1 MCKYGIKT
9 GITVSECARQSP
21 SGSAAMPRP
30 NCSAF
35 SVFPSVSVARRALGF
50 GARERSE
57 RVTVRRQP
65 RRQLCRRLVY
75 TSTRKSA
82 KRKIGPFLT
91 LIDLFVVIGIIYSFH
106 KSFSVGNF
114 VRQRVIQQFFY
125 FRAVDYAAFHGV
137 EIIVFVDHAPIN
149 ASG

>member
-1 MCKYGIKT
+1 MRAAIAK
-9 GITVSECARQSP
+9 RF
-21 SGSAAMPRP
+21 SGDAAPELFR
-30 NCSAF
+30 F
-35 SVFPSVSVARRALGF
+35 FRISVGF
-50 GARERSE
+50 GCEACAWL
-57 RVTVRRQP
+57 RRP